1 VRTPTFLHLVVLLVF
16 EGGCAT
22 GLDDGLGGGE
32 VADGGASSG
41 GSSPTAGGGGAG
53 ASGAGGSATGGGPAV
68 GPGDL
73 VISEI
78 LANPDAVADTYGEW
92 IEIYNSTSAPI
103 DLQGLVFRHEA
114 NDPVAVHV
122 IGASVVAPPQGYAVI
137 GKSTDQTLNGGVAV
151 AYAYPADIGFTNT
164 GDYLAIERADETIID
179 HTFWASDAPLGA
191 SLSLDPAFLD
201 ASLNDDATH
210 FCAGVAL
217 LPSGDRGTPGAP
229 NPACP

>member
-1 VRTPTFLHLVVLLVF
+1 MMVRANLLALILLAA
-16 EGGCAT
+16 GAACAS
-22 GLDDGLGGGE
+22 GLNDGIGGGE
-32 VADGGASSG
+32 V
-41 GSSPTAGGGGAG
+41 GGGGGGPSSNATVG
-53 ASGAGGSATGGGPAV
+53 GGGSDASSSSGAASGGGSAVA
-68 GPGDL
+68 PGDL

-78 LANPDAVADTYGEW
+78 MVNPDAASDTYAEW
-92 IEIYNSTSAPI
+92 IEIYNATSAPV

-114 NDPVAVHV
+114 NDPAAVHV
-122 IGASVVAPPQGYAVI
+122 IGASVIAPPHGYVVI
-137 GKSTDQTLNGGVAV
+137 GKSTDQAMNGGVDV

-191 SLSLDPAFLD
+191 SLSLDPSFLD

-210 FCAGVAL
+210 FCAGVAF
-217 LPSGDRGTPGAP
+217 LPSGDKGSPGVA